1 MWFPRP
7 WASTSSAGVP
17 PSPGSESLYKKIMEF
32 WMNERQLQD
41 LQKPPPGFKEAVDRY
56 LEDLGRMENGVV
68 ARVKI
73 AEAERVKFI
82 LDSVSALRREKIC
95 RLISMGKLPED
106 ALFGDEAALVRPSR
120 EAEGQRGDGAKKIL
134 VRLLRDVPSF
144 VGADL
149 KTYGPL
155 KSEDVVLLP
164 AQNADSLIK
173 RGMASEIQR
182 KA

>member
-1 MWFPRP
+1 M
-7 WASTSSAGVP
+7 
-17 PSPGSESLYKKIMEF
+17 YKKIIEF

-41 LQKPPPGFKEAVDRY
+41 LQKPPPGFKEDVDRY
-56 LEDLGRMENGVV
+56 LENLVRMENGTVTSLK
-68 ARVKI
+68 A
-73 AEAERVKFI
+73 AEAERVKGV
-82 LDSVSALRREKIC
+82 LDEISALRRAKIC
-95 RLISMGKLPED
+95 RLVSAGKLPRD
-106 ALFGDEAALVRPSR
+106 ALL
-120 EAEGQRGDGAKKIL
+120 AEEEGLARGAEEPEKPKGDGAKKIL

-164 AQNADSLIK
+164 AQNAEALIK

>member
-1 MWFPRP
+1 
-7 WASTSSAGVP
+7 
-17 PSPGSESLYKKIMEF
+17 LYKKIMEF

-41 LQKPPPGFKEAVDRY
+41 LQKPPPGFKEGVDRY
-56 LEDLGRMENGVV
+56 LEDLGKMENGVV
-68 ARVKI
+68 TRLKI
-73 AEAERVKFI
+73 AEAERVKSI
-82 LDSVSALRREKIC
+82 LDEISALRREKIC

-106 ALFGDEAALVRPSR
+106 VLFGEETDLVKPAK
-120 EAEGQRGDGAKKIL
+120 EPEKQKADGAKKIL

-164 AQNADSLIK
+164 AQNAESLVK
-173 RGMASEIQR
+173 RGIASEIQR

>member
-1 MWFPRP
+1 
-7 WASTSSAGVP
+7 
-17 PSPGSESLYKKIMEF
+17 LYKKIMEF

-41 LQKPPPGFKEAVDRY
+41 LQKPPPGFKEEVDRY
-56 LEDLGRMENGVV
+56 LENLVRMENGTVTSLK
-68 ARVKI
+68 A
-73 AEAERVKFI
+73 AEAERVKAV
-82 LDSVSALRREKIC
+82 LDDISALRREKIC
-95 RLISMGKLPED
+95 RLMSEGKLPKD
-106 ALFGDEAALVRPSR
+106 ALLEGEGEGLGKPAKEPERPK
-120 EAEGQRGDGAKKIL
+120 GDGAKKIL

-164 AQNADSLIK
+164 AQNAESLVK
-173 RGMASEIQR
+173 RGIASEIQR

>member
-1 MWFPRP
+1 
-7 WASTSSAGVP
+7 
-17 PSPGSESLYKKIMEF
+17 
-32 WMNERQLQD
+32 MNERQLQD
-41 LQKPPPGFKEAVDRY
+41 LQKPPPGFKEGVDRY

-68 ARVKI
+68 TRLKI
-73 AEAERVKFI
+73 AEAERVKSV
-82 LDSVSALRREKIC
+82 LDEISALRREKIC
-95 RLISMGKLPED
+95 RLISLGKLPED
-106 ALFGDEAALVRPSR
+106 VLFGEETSLAKTQKEPERQKV
-120 EAEGQRGDGAKKIL
+120 DGAKKIL

-164 AQNADSLIK
+164 AQNAESLVK
-173 RGMASEIQR
+173 RGIASEIQR

>member
-1 MWFPRP
+1 M
-7 WASTSSAGVP
+7 
-17 PSPGSESLYKKIMEF
+17 YKKIIEF

-41 LQKPPPGFKEAVDRY
+41 LQKPPPGFKDDVDRY
-56 LEDLGRMENGVV
+56 LENLVRMENGTVTSLK
-68 ARVKI
+68 A
-73 AEAERVKFI
+73 AEAERVKAV
-82 LDSVSALRREKIC
+82 LDNISALRMEKIC
-95 RLISMGKLPED
+95 RLMSAGKLPKD
-106 ALFGDEAALVRPSR
+106 ALLGEEEGLAKPEKEPERPKS
-120 EAEGQRGDGAKKIL
+120 DGAKKIL

-164 AQNADSLIK
+164 AQNAESLVK
-173 RGMASEIQR
+173 RGIASEIQR

>member
-1 MWFPRP
+1 
-7 WASTSSAGVP
+7 V
-17 PSPGSESLYKKIMEF
+17 YKKIIEF

-41 LQKPPPGFKEAVDRY
+41 LQKPPAGFKGDVDRY
-56 LEDLGRMENGVV
+56 LENLVRMENGTVTSLK
-68 ARVKI
+68 A
-73 AEAERVKFI
+73 AEAERVKGI
-82 LDSVSALRREKIC
+82 LDEISALRRAKIC
-95 RLISMGKLPED
+95 RLISAGKLPKD
-106 ALFGDEAALVRPSR
+106 ALLDG
-120 EAEGQRGDGAKKIL
+120 EGEGLAKEGEEPEKTKSDGAKKIL

-164 AQNADSLIK
+164 AQNAESLVK
-173 RGMASEIQR
+173 RGIASEIQR

>member
-1 MWFPRP
+1 M
-7 WASTSSAGVP
+7 
-17 PSPGSESLYKKIMEF
+17 YKKIMEF

-41 LQKPPPGFKEAVDRY
+41 LQKPPPGFKEEVDRY
-56 LEDLGRMENGVV
+56 LENLVRMENGTVSSLK
-68 ARVKI
+68 A
-73 AEAERVKFI
+73 AEAERAKRL
-82 LDSVSALRREKIC
+82 LDEISAMRRGKIC
-95 RLISMGKLPED
+95 RLISVGKLPKD
-106 ALFGDEAALVRPSR
+106 ALLGEEEGLAKAETEPERPK
-120 EAEGQRGDGAKKIL
+120 ADGAKKIL

-164 AQNADSLIK
+164 AQNAESLVK
-173 RGMASEIQR
+173 RGIASEIQR

>member
-1 MWFPRP
+1 M
-7 WASTSSAGVP
+7 
-17 PSPGSESLYKKIMEF
+17 YKKIMEF
-32 WMNERQLQD
+32 WANERQLQD
-41 LQKPPPGFKEAVDRY
+41 LQKPPPGFKEGVERY
-56 LEDLGRMENGVV
+56 LEDLGRMENGAVSRLKV
-68 ARVKI
+68 
-73 AEAERVKFI
+73 AEAERVKLI
-82 LDSVSALRREKIC
+82 LDEISALRKEKIC
-95 RLISMGKLPED
+95 RLTSMGNLPTD
-106 ALFGDEAALVRPSR
+106 ALFSDETSLAKPAKEDEKPKSD
-120 EAEGQRGDGAKKIL
+120 AAKKIL

-173 RGMASEIQR
+173 RGIASEIQR